1 MAAPK
6 GTIPPNAGEGRV
18 PGTPNRVTRDVRAAL
33 AEFAEGN
40 VDKLQGWLDRV
51 AAKDP
56 AKAAE
61 LFVRVLEYHVPKPL
75 RAQLLERRDIAVPGV
90 IHDNVETSKCGNRR
104 LHGRLSGAF
113 ICHVKRDRANAVA
126 VFFYQVI
133 KSLRVAC
140 CGDESIAGFEYSLRN
155 VSAQTARAAGD

>member
-1 MAAPK
+1 LDHSLIRIVTQIGVELPFK
-6 GTIPPNAGEGRV
+6 FRRLGSTNSWLSLNANELSVHPDWIAGDRSRV
-18 PGTPNRVTRDVRAAL
+18 DCARN
-33 AEFAEGN
+33 
-40 VDKLQGWLDRV
+40 
-51 AAKDP
+51 P
-56 AKAAE
+56 A
-61 LFVRVLEYHVPKPL
+61 VVN
-75 RAQLLERRDIAVPGV
+75 IAVPGV

-113 ICHVKRDRANAVA
+113 ICHVQRNRANAVA

>member
-1 MAAPK
+1 MQPLLCSRMNGTAA
-6 GTIPPNAGEGRV
+6 
-18 PGTPNRVTRDVRAAL
+18 RVTLTIEVGIYHR
-33 AEFAEGN
+33 
-40 VDKLQGWLDRV
+40 
-51 AAKDP
+51 
-56 AKAAE
+56 
-61 LFVRVLEYHVPKPL
+61 LEPL
-75 RAQLLERRDIAVPGV
+75 RAQLLERRDIAVQGV

-104 LHGRLSGAF
+104 LHGRLRGAF

-140 CGDESIAGFEYSLRN
+140 CGDESIAGFEYGLRN

>member
-1 MAAPK
+1 MA
-6 GTIPPNAGEGRV
+6 GTGTSIRLLPAIICRSR
-18 PGTPNRVTRDVRAAL
+18 PGSDFPDTGQLRTPV
-33 AEFAEGN
+33 G
-40 VDKLQGWLDRV
+40 
-51 AAKDP
+51 
-56 AKAAE
+56 AAE
-61 LFVRVLEYHVPKPL
+61 PL

-104 LHGRLSGAF
+104 LSDAF

-140 CGDESIAGFEYSLRN
+140 CGDESIAGFEYGLRN